1 MEPKQASLRR
11 AISAAYYSLFHLLID
26 DGARRI
32 TANPSLQP
40 YVARSFQHTAVK
52 DAANKVFA
60 QSMKTPPWPAPLF
73 TASIEPELIRVC
85 NTFVDLQSLRHS
97 ADYNTAISFK
107 RTKLLWQLAVL
118 KLLTKT
124 GLCLTHPT
132 MQQSFSCSLPNYC
145 PTDRHSRFLLL
156 HRLALFNAAMDLT
169 YYQRLLKR

>member
-1 MEPKQASLRR
+1 MSLATDLLDQASILSGLDPMEPKQASLRR

-52 DAANKVFA
+52 DAANKVIA

-107 RTKLLWQLAVL
+107 RAEVIVAISRAQAAHQDWALLNSSDNATVFLLQSAKLL
-118 KLLTKT
+118 
-124 GLCLTHPT
+124 P
-132 MQQSFSCSLPNYC
+132 
-145 PTDRHSRFLLL
+145 DR
-156 HRLALFNAAMDLT
+156 
-169 YYQRLLKR
+169 

>member
-1 MEPKQASLRR
+1 MSLATDLLDQASILSGLDPMEQKQASLRR

-26 DGARRI
+26 DGARRV

-52 DAANKVFA
+52 DAANKVIA

-107 RTKLLWQLAVL
+107 RTEVVVAISRAQAAHQDWDLLKSSDNATVFLLQSAKLL
-118 KLLTKT
+118 
-124 GLCLTHPT
+124 P
-132 MQQSFSCSLPNYC
+132 
-145 PTDRHSRFLLL
+145 DR
-156 HRLALFNAAMDLT
+156 
-169 YYQRLLKR
+169 

>member
-52 DAANKVFA
+52 DAANKVIA

-107 RTKLLWQLAVL
+107 CAEVVVAISRAQAAHQDWALLNSSDNATVFLLQSAKLL
-118 KLLTKT
+118 
-124 GLCLTHPT
+124 P
-132 MQQSFSCSLPNYC
+132 
-145 PTDRHSRFLLL
+145 DR
-156 HRLALFNAAMDLT
+156 
-169 YYQRLLKR
+169 

>member
-32 TANPSLQP
+32 TTNP
-40 YVARSFQHTAVK
+40 
-52 DAANKVFA
+52 
-60 QSMKTPPWPAPLF
+60 
-73 TASIEPELIRVC
+73 LIRVC

-145 PTDRHSRFLLL
+145 PTYSHSRFLLL
-156 HRLALFNAAMDLT
+156 HRLALFNAAMNLT

>member
-26 DGARRI
+26 DGARRV
-32 TANPSLQP
+32 TDNPALQP

-52 DAANKVFA
+52 DAANKIIA

-107 RTKLLWQLAVL
+107 RAEVVVAISRAQAAHQDWDLLKSSDNATVFLLQSAKLL
-118 KLLTKT
+118 
-124 GLCLTHPT
+124 PE
-132 MQQSFSCSLPNYC
+132 
-145 PTDRHSRFLLL
+145 R
-156 HRLALFNAAMDLT
+156 
-169 YYQRLLKR
+169 